1 MAIYEVTTE
10 KGTYQIETE
19 DSQNPPAEPQKQKG
33 FVDKVKDF
41 ATDPANMVPYAA
53 TARLGNK
60 LLEKSQEGYDLMGN
74 LAAEKIDRG
83 GKHPYLSSAIG
94 GTIQNI
100 PAITAAA
107 EGVTNTAG
115 LAKGVKGMGESIK
128 GAIKSFKSPSKA
140 KLLTQTADDIQNDL
154 SKLALKKTGLAR
166 EFNQKKIE
174 AMTARK
180 EAGKAIEV
188 WESNIEGYKFGG
200 QPEITESTR
209 GLVKTIA
216 NLSPKKLAQKYDLKQ
231 LQELYDKAKGMGTQ
245 GLDAPLVTRAKQN
258 ITEAQDMFSPGIKD
272 LREAFGNASKAV
284 EGWANEFKM
293 GKASVADMTKKK
305 QLALADVKNQL
316 KKTQEGRELLKTIAI
331 KGIGSAISGLGLG
344 AGYSLLK

>member
-19 DSQNPPAEPQKQKG
+19 DDQNPPAEPQKQKG
-33 FVDKVKDF
+33 SVADVVSQQLQ
-41 ATDPANMVPYAA
+41 NS
-53 TARLGNK
+53 LGPI
-60 LLEKSQEGYDLMGN
+60 G
-74 LAAEKIDRG
+74 
-83 GKHPYLSSAIG
+83 IG
-94 GTIQNI
+94 GTAQDLIQKGADFAGEKAATSLAEKGI
-100 PAITAAA
+100 QMAPMTGAKPARISPEAAA
-107 EGVTNTAG
+107 LVGTGMQMTPDIIGSVMPGEAALNTG
-115 LAKGVKGMGESIK
+115 AKIAKT
-128 GAIKSFKSPSKA
+128 PSKA
-140 KLLTQTADDIQNDL
+140 QLLTQTADDIQNDL

-180 EAGKAIEV
+180 EAGKAIEA

-316 KKTQEGRELLKTIAI
+316 KKTQAGRELLKQIAM
-331 KGIGSAISGLGLG
+331 KGVGAAATGLGLG
-344 AGYSLLK
+344 AGYNLLK